1 MKIVKLKLK
10 KGDWVK
16 VTAGKDRG
24 REGKVERVGMDKI
37 LIGGV
42 NQYKKH
48 VKSQGEGK
56 PGEMVT
62 RDRPLPVGNVA
73 LVCPKC
79 KQQTRVGYKFINEKK
94 VRICRKCKNEI

>member
-1 MKIVKLKLK
+1 MKIK
-10 KGDWVK
+10 KGDVVK
-16 VTAGKDRG
+16 ITAGKDRG
-24 REGKVERVGMDKI
+24 REGKVERVWADKI
-37 LIGGV
+37 LIPGV

-48 VKSQGEGK
+48 VKPQGEGR
-56 PGEMVT
+56 PGEIVT
-62 RDRPLPVGNVA
+62 LPRPLPVGNVA

>member
-1 MKIVKLKLK
+1 MKIK
-10 KGDWVK
+10 KGDLVK

-24 REGKVERVGMDKI
+24 REGKVERVWADKI
-37 LIGGV
+37 LVPGV

-48 VKSQGEGK
+48 VKPQGEGR
-56 PGEMVT
+56 PGEIVALP
-62 RDRPLPVGNVA
+62 RPLPVGNVA

-79 KQQTRVGYKFINEKK
+79 KQQTRVGYKFINDKK